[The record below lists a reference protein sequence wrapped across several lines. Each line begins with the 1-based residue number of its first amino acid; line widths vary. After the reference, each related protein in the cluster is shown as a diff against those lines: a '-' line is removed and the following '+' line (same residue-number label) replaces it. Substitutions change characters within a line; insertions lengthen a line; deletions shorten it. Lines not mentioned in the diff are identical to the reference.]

1 MKSAVIPS
9 DVRERSRS
17 ARERSRNLRVTSQH
31 LRESLENLRAYAA
44 EVNGSISESRK
55 FSIRGGNGEAAL
67 PMVRTPMEFTSLA
80 RQRVQKARAEAQ
92 ELRRRAAGLR
102 HQAAEF
108 RAHSEG
114 LLSRPA
120 IIKAIPFACSRL
132 LPAGG
137 RP

>member
-1 MKSAVIPS
+1 MKGVAISS

-17 ARERSRNLRVTSQH
+17 ARERSRSLRVTSQQ

-44 EVNGSISESRK
+44 EVNGSISEARK
-55 FSIRGGNGEAAL
+55 FPIGGGSVGAVL
-67 PMVRTPMEFTSLA
+67 PPVRTPMEFTSLA

-108 RAHSEG
+108 RARSED
-114 LLSRPA
+114 LLGRPA
-120 IIKAIPFACSRL
+120 VD
-132 LPAGG
+132 
-137 RP
+137 